1 MAVLLHFFYQK
12 VIQAL
17 YLLKILFFILKK
29 SKKIAQN
36 KVARMELLDM
46 ISFDVVS
53 FG

>member
-17 YLLKILFFILKK
+17 YLLKILKK

-36 KVARMELLDM
+36 KVASMEILDM